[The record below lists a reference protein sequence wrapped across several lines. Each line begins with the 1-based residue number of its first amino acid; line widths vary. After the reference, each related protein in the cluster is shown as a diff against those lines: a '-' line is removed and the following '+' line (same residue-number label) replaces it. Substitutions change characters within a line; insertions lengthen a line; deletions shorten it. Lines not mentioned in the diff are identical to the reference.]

1 MIMIA
6 DIINNG
12 AFETLRN
19 RFFGRRGREWE
30 REMGEWGKR
39 NDCLQYCGGNS
50 PKPEYVNRGND
61 VEVVSKR

>member
-19 RFFGRRGREWE
+19 RFLEEGEGNGKGKWESGGRE
-30 REMGEWGKR
+30 MTV
-39 NDCLQYCGGNS
+39 CS
-50 PKPEYVNRGND
+50 IA
-61 VEVVSKR
+61 VETVPNPNM